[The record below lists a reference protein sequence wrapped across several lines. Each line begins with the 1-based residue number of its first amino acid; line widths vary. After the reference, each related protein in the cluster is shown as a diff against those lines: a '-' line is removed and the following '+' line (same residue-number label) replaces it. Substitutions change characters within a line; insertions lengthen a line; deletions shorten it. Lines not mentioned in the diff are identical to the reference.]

1 MHHHENTLRQYRA
14 ASRKV
19 KHTAKK
25 QWNNSV
31 ASQWDLFLPPA
42 RPSISELAVIERFL
56 LSGSRRKRNFKVA
69 ILGSTPEY
77 RDLCLTYGIDFRCI
91 DYSTTNFSILQQFM
105 VHRDDHKHNLVVAD
119 WRTMRL
125 RERFDFIMGDLATTV
140 VPVTDHEA
148 VFRSVR
154 RLCKPSARILLK
166 VPLRQNNV
174 HRTHG
179 EIFRLFR
186 RERKH
191 LQPFAAVWHEVLLA
205 DYDFRADTMNCL
217 TSLARLRTSYQ
228 KGIITKYEFDSFRA
242 RWQAL
247 GDFNMNMPLRR
258 EYLKKLSPYFK
269 VLEIS
274 SGTDWYRSYAP
285 VLILAPR

>member
-1 MHHHENTLRQYRA
+1 M
-14 ASRKV
+14 V
-19 KHTAKK
+19 KK

-31 ASQWDLFLPPA
+31 ASKWSLFLPPA

-91 DYSTTNFSILQQFM
+91 DYNGINFLILQQFM
-105 VHRDDHKHNLVVAD
+105 LHRDDRSRNLAVAD

-125 RERFDFIMGDLATTV
+125 RERFDFVVGDLATTV
-140 VPVTDHEA
+140 VPVADHEA
-148 VFRSVR
+148 IFDSMR
-154 RLCKPSARILLK
+154 RLCMPSARILLK
-166 VPLRQNNV
+166 VPLRHNNL
-174 HRTHG
+174 HSTHT
-179 EIFRLFR
+179 EIFKLFR

-205 DYDFRADTMNCL
+205 DYDFRADTMNCK
-217 TSLARLRTSYQ
+217 TSLARLRASYK
-228 KGIITKYEFDSFRA
+228 KGDITKNEFDSFKA
-242 RWQAL
+242 RWLAL
-247 GDFNMNMPLRR
+247 GDFSMNMPLQR
-258 EYLKKLSPYFK
+258 EYLSKLSPYFK
-269 VLEIS
+269 VLQTT

-285 VLILAPR
+285 ILVLTPR